1 MALSG
6 RKLAK
11 QVDIDHSYLSRI
23 ESGEQDPEK
32 ISYGV
37 LRRLSKSLGTS
48 IGELTADP
56 GYRNLDRLIRK
67 MTRDDVKIFNAIVD
81 LPKDAEQRKATLKVL
96 GLSRRSAGKK
106 PTKSRSR
113 ARKTRR

>member
-1 MALSG
+1 MGLSG

-37 LRRLSKSLGTS
+37 LRRLSKSLGVS